1 MGGYSSG
8 SSGAPSGG
16 GTKKQAANY
25 RKKNK
30 PSVIQQ
36 IVDASPTVKVIKA
49 IGTGIENIKKEKA
62 ADVNLGTSDYQ
73 GSPTGK
79 KSRVRTRQVG
89 GGGGGD
95 NNNQNSVVQPKVIS
109 QMEAPTPDLTTAGPT
124 EVEMAA
130 VPEVADIELSEDERL
145 KRIKRKGRKSTILAR
160 QGLDDKVELSKPTL
174 LG

>member
-16 GTKKQAANY
+16 GTKKQAANFK
-25 RKKNK
+25 KKNK

-62 ADVNLGTSDYQ
+62 ADVNLGTADYQ
-73 GSPTGK
+73 GSPTGR

-89 GGGGGD
+89 GDND

-109 QMEAPTPDLTTAGPT
+109 QMDAPTPDLTTAGPT

>member
-16 GTKKQAANY
+16 GTKKQAANFK
-25 RKKNK
+25 KKNK

-36 IVDASPTVKVIKA
+36 IVDTSPTVKVIKA

-62 ADVNLGTSDYQ
+62 ADVNLGTADYQ
-73 GSPTGK
+73 GSPTGR

-89 GGGGGD
+89 GDND
-95 NNNQNSVVQPKVIS
+95 NNNQNSAVQPKVIS
-109 QMEAPTPDLTTAGPT
+109 QMDAPTPDLTTAGTT

>member
-1 MGGYSSG
+1 MGGFSG
-8 SSGAPSGG
+8 ETGG
-16 GTKKQAANY
+16 GGSGVPDTIRPPKV
-25 RKKNK
+25 RKKEIAK
-30 PSVIQQ
+30 GTVKKIASM
-36 IVDASPTVKVIKA
+36 SPTGA
-49 IGTGIENIKKEKA
+49 ILNAISKGIENNKKERA
-62 ADVNLGTSDYQ
+62 ADVNLGTADYQ
-73 GSPTGK
+73 GSPTGR

-89 GGGGGD
+89 GDND
-95 NNNQNSVVQPKVIS
+95 NNNQNSAVQPKVIS
-109 QMEAPTPDLTTAGPT
+109 QMDAPTPDLTTTGPT

>member
-16 GTKKQAANY
+16 GTKKQAANFK
-25 RKKNK
+25 KKNK
-30 PSVIQQ
+30 PSVVQQ

-62 ADVNLGTSDYQ
+62 ADVNLGTADYQ
-73 GSPTGK
+73 GSPTGR

-89 GGGGGD
+89 GDND

-109 QMEAPTPDLTTAGPT
+109 QMDAPTPDLTTAGPT

>member
-36 IVDASPTVKVIKA
+36 IADASPTVKVIKA

-62 ADVNLGTSDYQ
+62 ADVN
-73 GSPTGK
+73 
-79 KSRVRTRQVG
+79 
-89 GGGGGD
+89 
-95 NNNQNSVVQPKVIS
+95 
-109 QMEAPTPDLTTAGPT
+109 
-124 EVEMAA
+124 
-130 VPEVADIELSEDERL
+130 
-145 KRIKRKGRKSTILAR
+145 
-160 QGLDDKVELSKPTL
+160 
-174 LG
+174 

>member
-16 GTKKQAANY
+16 GTKKQAANFK
-25 RKKNK
+25 KKNK

-62 ADVNLGTSDYQ
+62 ADVNLGTADYQ

-89 GGGGGD
+89 GD
-95 NNNQNSVVQPKVIS
+95 NDNNNNNQNSIVQPRVIS
-109 QMEAPTPDLTTAGPT
+109 QIDAPKPNLTTEGPT

-130 VPEVADIELSEDERL
+130 VPADVELSEDERL

>member
-16 GTKKQAANY
+16 GTKKQAANFK
-25 RKKNK
+25 KKNK

-62 ADVNLGTSDYQ
+62 ADVNLGTADYQ

-89 GGGGGD
+89 GDND

-109 QMEAPTPDLTTAGPT
+109 QMDAPTPDLTTAGPT

-130 VPEVADIELSEDERL
+130 VPADVELSEDERL